1 MVQNKHDIIRQ
12 IQQGKVKTALEGI
25 VKLSGLAR
33 DKEIQQR
40 CLILQSQ
47 LSQLESNF
55 GMGTFDQKTYQL
67 EQNRITQAAL
77 DLVYMLPDVV
87 AAPPQYQAQ
96 GTAYNQST
104 PSSSG
109 WKTWGIMLTGAVGLM
124 VVLLMISQMMNMD
137 QGNSVTSQPGSAPV
151 NTLAQQNQPTT
162 QSSSAPLTVS
172 KIAEPEAVNPHD
184 KFVGSWSGS
193 MSIAGMVL
201 GGLNINLRPGNRYTS
216 AAIDPSSGAHLAS
229 DAGSWSI
236 SENGFLV
243 LQSDLGNKEVYSVHW
258 NSAGQ
263 FNATFVDGTNA
274 ELAGLTVSF
283 SKL

>member
-1 MVQNKHDIIRQ
+1 MVQNKQDIIRQ

-47 LSQLESNF
+47 LSQLEANF
-55 GMGTFDQKTYQL
+55 GMGTFEQKTYHL

-87 AAPPQYQAQ
+87 AAPPQYQAK
-96 GTAYNQST
+96 GTAYHQPASG
-104 PSSSG
+104 SSA
-109 WKTWGIMLTGAVGLM
+109 WKTWGIMLTGAIGLLI
-124 VVLLMISQMMNMD
+124 VLIIAGTMMD
-137 QGNSVTSQPGSAPV
+137 KEQGATMTNLPENSPV
-151 NTLAQQNQPTT
+151 NTFTPKNQPAT

-172 KIAEPEAVNPHD
+172 QVAEPASLHSQD
-184 KFVGSWSGS
+184 MFVGKWSGS
-193 MSIAGMVL
+193 MVVGGIVL
-201 GGLNINLRPGNRYTS
+201 GGLNINLQPGNRYTS
-216 AAIDPSSGAHLAS
+216 AANDPSSGAHLAS

-236 SENGFLV
+236 SESGFLV
-243 LQSDLGNKEVYSVHW
+243 LQSDLGIKEVYSVHW
-258 NSAGQ
+258 NSAVQ
-263 FNATFVDGTNA
+263 FNATYVDGTNT
-274 ELAGLTVSF
+274 EFAGLTVSY